1 MCKLQT
7 GGSGRRQK
15 NSERETQGILRQVS
29 ISCCR
34 KEGRNL
40 REPENEEAPQF
51 VPVSYFRTKGC
62 ELLETGR
69 AVDALLNVLSP
80 MWVPHC
86 LFHIVQTL
94 TSSHPTP
101 KLLNALSKRVVLDPQ
116 VGPGLAEG

>member
-7 GGSGRRQK
+7 GGTGRRQE

-34 KEGRNL
+34 EEGRNL
-40 REPENEEAPQF
+40 HEPEKEAPQF
-51 VPVSYFRTKGC
+51 VPVSYVRTKGC

-69 AVDALLNVLSP
+69 AVDALLNVLRP

-101 KLLNALSKRVVLDPQ
+101 ELLKALSKRVVLDPQ
-116 VGPGLAEG
+116 MGPGLAEG